1 MGKRA
6 EPVVNLRD
14 GTSGAVEA
22 WQPDSGDG
30 ARALVRFEDDVR
42 VWVPVESLVPLDGGG
57 YALPLDRAQLAAGP
71 TVIPVV
77 AEELAVRR
85 REVTTATVRLRKVV
99 HEREE
104 VIAPMITRQLV
115 DVQRVPVGRIVDGP
129 VPTRQEG
136 DTLIVP
142 VLEEVVVEQRRL
154 LLVEELRVT
163 VRREQAESAPQR
175 VTLRREEVVVERV
188 TADPKKPSGP
198 T

>member
-14 GTSGAVEA
+14 GTRGAVEA

-30 ARALVRFEDDVR
+30 ARALVRFSDEVR
-42 VWVPVESLVPLDGGG
+42 VWVPVESLIPLDGGG
-57 YALPLDRAQLAAGP
+57 YALPVDRAQLEAQQR
-71 TVIPVV
+71 VIPVV
-77 AEELAVRR
+77 AEELTVRR
-85 REVTTATVRLRKVV
+85 REVATGTVRLRKVV

-104 VIAPMITRQLV
+104 VIAPMITKQFV
-115 DVQRVPVGRIVDGP
+115 DVQRVPIGRIVDGP
-129 VPTRQEG
+129 VATRQEG
-136 DTLIVP
+136 DTLVVP

-163 VRREQAESAPQR
+163 VRREQRESAPQR

-188 TADPKKPSGP
+188 AIDPKKPSGP